1 MPFFLLV
8 GLVSWKWFASTL
20 VSGSDSLSKNAGII
34 QQVKSQQTQVAALQT
49 GEVEIANAGHNPP
62 YFVSTQNAGK
72 TLKLTRT
79 GMALGVL
86 EDATWEQRT
95 IHLAA
100 GDLLVLYTDGVT
112 SQDSRRAEQPGYSSG
127 SSGLGEE
134 RLLETILNCTKCSA
148 QEIQDALVAEVHSF
162 VGDAPQ
168 FDDIT
173 LMVIKRE
180 Q

>member
-1 MPFFLLV
+1 
-8 GLVSWKWFASTL
+8 
-20 VSGSDSLSKNAGII
+20 
-34 QQVKSQQTQVAALQT
+34 
-49 GEVEIANAGHNPP
+49 
-62 YFVSTQNAGK
+62 
-72 TLKLTRT
+72 
-79 GMALGVL
+79 MALGVL

-100 GDLLVLYTDGVT
+100 GDLLVLYTDGVIDADNG
-112 SQDSRRAEQPGYSSG
+112 QGG
-127 SSGLGEE
+127 FFGEE

-180 Q
+180 E